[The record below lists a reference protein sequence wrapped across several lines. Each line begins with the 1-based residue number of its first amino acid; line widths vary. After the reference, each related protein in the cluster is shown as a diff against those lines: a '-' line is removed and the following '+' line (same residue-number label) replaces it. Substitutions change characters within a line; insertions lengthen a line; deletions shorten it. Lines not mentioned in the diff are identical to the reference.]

1 MRVSMS
7 GVMAMQLSGI
17 RIQEKVVQ
25 WGISMEQEERKIL
38 TSWGYL
44 PALD

>member
-25 WGISMEQEERKIL
+25 WGISMEQEEKENSDIM
-38 TSWGYL
+38 GVIY
-44 PALD
+44 PP

>member
-1 MRVSMS
+1 MS

-25 WGISMEQEERKIL
+25 WGISMEQEEKENSDIM
-38 TSWGYL
+38 GVIY
-44 PALD
+44 PP